1 MRKTR
6 ETFGFLHKKEQ
17 KKNRHILPVY
27 GNKKHMYS
35 LLSLILFTHEKGR
48 NPPAG
53 KTVLF
58 VKAQLIF
65 GSIAEAFDIPAVPKE
80 SQNR

>member
-1 MRKTR
+1 MEIKNTCIPLL
-6 ETFGFLHKKEQ
+6 FL
-17 KKNRHILPVY
+17 I
-27 GNKKHMYS
+27 
-35 LLSLILFTHEKGR
+35 IFTHIKGQ

-53 KTVLF
+53 TTVLF

-65 GSIAEAFDIPAVPKE
+65 GSIAEALDIPPVPKE